1 MLSDVVEN
9 DVVKKTVDDKLV
21 TKVKAIDTNGF
32 ALKTQYNTDKSG
44 LEKIIDDA
52 DKKVRLDI

>member
-1 MLSDVVEN
+1 M
-9 DVVKKTVDDKLV
+9 DDKLV
-21 TKVKAIDTNGF
+21 TKVKATDTNGF

-52 DKKVRLDI
+52 DKKVRPDI

>member
-44 LEKIIDDA
+44 LEKIIDDP

>member
-44 LEKIIDDA
+44 IEKIIDDV

>member
-1 MLSDVVEN
+1 MLSNIVEN
-9 DVVKKTVDDKLV
+9 DVVKKTADDKLV

-44 LEKIIDDA
+44 IEKIIDDV

>member
-1 MLSDVVEN
+1 MLSDIVEN

-44 LEKIIDDA
+44 LEKIIDDP